1 MVQLREKSRRVPSP
15 DQLGSYIKVSKP
27 PVWMTLGVIA
37 ALIVAGVVW
46 FFAGTISE
54 NAVGPAVVTQT
65 SAKVYVPLSGSSSV
79 KVGDPVTLEASGE
92 EFAGQVRA
100 VLATPV
106 ELDAVADVCG
116 TTDLPSFA
124 QDSWAV
130 EVDVETQAAPGTYAA
145 RITTATHRPIRLLL
159 GLD

>member
-37 ALIVAGVVW
+37 ALIVW

-79 KVGDPVTLEASGE
+79 QVGDSVTLEASGE

-106 ELDAVADVCG
+106 ALDTVTDACG
-116 TTDLPSFA
+116 TTDLPSFS

>member
-37 ALIVAGVVW
+37 TLIVAGVVW

-65 SAKVYVPLSGSSSV
+65 SAKVYVPLSDSSSV
-79 KVGDPVTLEASGE
+79 QVGDSVTLESSGE

-100 VLATPV
+100 VLETPV
-106 ELDAVADVCG
+106 ALSAVTDACG
-116 TTDLPSFA
+116 TTDLPSFS

-130 EVDVETQAAPGTYAA
+130 EVDVETQAAPGTYAT

>member
-37 ALIVAGVVW
+37 ALIVACAVW

-79 KVGDPVTLEASGE
+79 QAGDSVTLEASGE
-92 EFAGQVRA
+92 KFAGQVRA

-106 ELDAVADVCG
+106 ALNAVTDACG
-116 TTDLPSFA
+116 TTDLPSFS

-130 EVDVETQAAPGTYAA
+130 EVVVETQAAPGTYAA

>member
-1 MVQLREKSRRVPSP
+1 MVLCGHHQ
-15 DQLGSYIKVSKP
+15 Q
-27 PVWMTLGVIA
+27 
-37 ALIVAGVVW
+37 
-46 FFAGTISE
+46 
-54 NAVGPAVVTQT
+54 NAVGPAVVTQA
-65 SAKVYVPLSGSSSV
+65 SAKVYVPLSSASSV
-79 KVGDPVTLEASGE
+79 EVGDQVTLEASGE

-106 ELDAVADVCG
+106 ALDAVTDACG

-130 EVDVETQAAPGTYAA
+130 EVDIETQAAPGTYTA

>member
-15 DQLGSYIKVSKP
+15 DQLGGYIKVSKP

-46 FFAGTISE
+46 FFAGTINE

-65 SAKVYVPLSGSSSV
+65 SAKAYVPLSGSSSV
-79 KVGDPVTLEASGE
+79 QVGDSVTLEASGE

-100 VLATPV
+100 VLETPV
-106 ELDAVADVCG
+106 ALDAVTDACG
-116 TTDLPSFA
+116 TTDLPSFS

-130 EVDVETQAAPGTYAA
+130 EVDVETQAVPGTYAA